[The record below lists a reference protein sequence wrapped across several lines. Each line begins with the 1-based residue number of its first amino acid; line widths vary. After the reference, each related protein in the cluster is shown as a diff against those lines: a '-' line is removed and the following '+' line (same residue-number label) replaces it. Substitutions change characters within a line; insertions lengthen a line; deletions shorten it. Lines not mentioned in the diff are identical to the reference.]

1 MSDFN
6 VRIVA
11 KFFLTFQC
19 QEDSWERVKI
29 LCTYNIVS
37 QGVPVGDNP
46 VTEIEFPDV
55 GAAKLHEHFVG
66 TICCFVKVRQV

>member
-1 MSDFN
+1 M

-11 KFFLTFQC
+11 KFFLAIQC
-19 QEDSWERVKI
+19 QEDSRERVKI

-46 VTEIEFPDV
+46 VTEREFPDV
-55 GAAKLHEHFVG
+55 SAAMFSEHFVS
-66 TICCFVKVRQV
+66 TFCCFVKVRQV